1 MFIQNIWNCCPT
13 KCIHFVYHDF
23 SQPTISDEMAG
34 IQSKIIYLV
43 NLHHYSSKEDN
54 KKKASIK
61 TALMD
66 KEKYISK
73 KPLET

>member
-1 MFIQNIWNCCPT
+1 
-13 KCIHFVYHDF
+13 
-23 SQPTISDEMAG
+23 MAG